1 MNKINILRM
10 SAENVNLFNDGKFDF
25 DLLNKIQVSN
35 FNEDHAY
42 YNLTSSIYL
51 PKTVVIKG
59 VNAPGKTT
67 ILKMID
73 LLSKVYLE
81 GVKLND
87 NNISYYLDIFY
98 NDIPLVFTYYFS
110 VDNKLYK
117 TKSKIGLTKQ
127 ANSINQRY
135 VFLNEKIYEK
145 SLTSSM
151 SKSSIYEDDYKMIYE
166 RKKLETITTTFL
178 SDDKSINEMIVKGNS
193 FFLDTHLQME
203 KPSFGRTNSVNQ
215 RLIKSFDPA
224 IISFLD
230 PSIKY
235 IEPQYSVNIG
245 LPTNSQ
251 NNILYN
257 LHFSNGK
264 KMEVSPL
271 QLENMLSSGT
281 LRGLKLLSN
290 IKEILKHGGFL
301 LIDELELHLNK
312 TIIID
317 IIRLFKTN
325 ETNPKNAT
333 LIFTTHY
340 SEILDIFDR
349 NDQIYFSHRNNNY
362 ELMLSNFSDYNKL
375 NLLKKSDYYFAD
387 SYDLGTS
394 IPYEKYMALRKSFKD
409 QHNDWIQRSDGA
421 LYMRRNIWKGT
432 NRTTFRKKPIIL

>member
-151 SKSSIYEDDYKMIYE
+151 SKSSIY
-166 RKKLETITTTFL
+166 
-178 SDDKSINEMIVKGNS
+178 
-193 FFLDTHLQME
+193 
-203 KPSFGRTNSVNQ
+203 
-215 RLIKSFDPA
+215 
-224 IISFLD
+224 
-230 PSIKY
+230 
-235 IEPQYSVNIG
+235 
-245 LPTNSQ
+245 
-251 NNILYN
+251 
-257 LHFSNGK
+257 
-264 KMEVSPL
+264 
-271 QLENMLSSGT
+271 
-281 LRGLKLLSN
+281 
-290 IKEILKHGGFL
+290 
-301 LIDELELHLNK
+301 
-312 TIIID
+312 
-317 IIRLFKTN
+317 
-325 ETNPKNAT
+325 
-333 LIFTTHY
+333 
-340 SEILDIFDR
+340 
-349 NDQIYFSHRNNNY
+349 
-362 ELMLSNFSDYNKL
+362 
-375 NLLKKSDYYFAD
+375 
-387 SYDLGTS
+387 
-394 IPYEKYMALRKSFKD
+394 
-409 QHNDWIQRSDGA
+409 
-421 LYMRRNIWKGT
+421 
-432 NRTTFRKKPIIL
+432 